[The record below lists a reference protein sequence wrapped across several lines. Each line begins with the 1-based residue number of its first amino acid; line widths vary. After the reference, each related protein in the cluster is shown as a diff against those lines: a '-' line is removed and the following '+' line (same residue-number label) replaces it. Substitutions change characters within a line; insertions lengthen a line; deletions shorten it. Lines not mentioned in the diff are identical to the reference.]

1 MWVFSWDTGVSVF
14 GVHLRTLFSHTT
26 TSWMGMI
33 VNRFL
38 SNHHYICR
46 VHPIY
51 LSLSKIKRPRPF
63 ILHYYTTDSKKDFSC
78 VSSRNIALNRVCER
92 PEEELQHKIDMKSC
106 KGREKN
112 HEQKWEPNITKCQ
125 TMLAED
131 LGIERVRMLVFDW
144 LKTTQMIWWRVV
156 LRQLWWVIFLTFFW
170 YFSTN
175 FFVFDGNGK
184 KKIWQNDTHTHIK
197 ITKLD
202 SVYFCSKI
210 VSTRT
215 IIQMCVLSI
224 VRM

>member
-1 MWVFSWDTGVSVF
+1 MCVFLWDTGFSVF

-63 ILHYYTTDSKKDFSC
+63 FLHYYTTDSEKDFSC
-78 VSSRNIALNRVCER
+78 VSSRNIALYRVCER

-112 HEQKWEPNITKCQ
+112 HEQKWSRTSRTVKQCLLRIWKLKGYIQ
-125 TMLAED
+125 L
-131 LGIERVRMLVFDW
+131 LVFDW
-144 LKTTQMIWWRVV
+144 LKATQMIWWRVV
-156 LRQLWWVIFLTFFW
+156 SRQL
-170 YFSTN
+170 
-175 FFVFDGNGK
+175 
-184 KKIWQNDTHTHIK
+184 
-197 ITKLD
+197 
-202 SVYFCSKI
+202 
-210 VSTRT
+210 
-215 IIQMCVLSI
+215 
-224 VRM
+224 

>member
-1 MWVFSWDTGVSVF
+1 MCVFLWDTGFSVF

-63 ILHYYTTDSKKDFSC
+63 FLHYYTTDSEKDFSC
-78 VSSRNIALNRVCER
+78 VSSRNIALYRVCER

-131 LGIERVRMLVFDW
+131 LEIERVHTTVSFWLTKGNSDDLVTCCFE
-144 LKTTQMIWWRVV
+144 TTLVSDFSHV
-156 LRQLWWVIFLTFFW
+156 LLV
-170 YFSTN
+170 FSTN

-184 KKIWQNDTHTHIK
+184 KKSDRMTHSHTHQ
-197 ITKLD
+197 D
-202 SVYFCSKI
+202 H
-210 VSTRT
+210 
-215 IIQMCVLSI
+215 
-224 VRM
+224 